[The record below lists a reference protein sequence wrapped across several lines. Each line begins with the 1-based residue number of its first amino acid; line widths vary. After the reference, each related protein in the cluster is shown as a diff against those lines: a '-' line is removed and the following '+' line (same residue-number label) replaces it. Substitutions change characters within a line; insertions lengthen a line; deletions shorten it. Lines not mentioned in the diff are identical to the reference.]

1 MAYFYFYLSIGK
13 ILSDVLRY
21 FSPFGVVTCLFEFY
35 FYPSM

>member
-1 MAYFYFYLSIGK
+1 MAYFYFYLSIGY

-35 FYPSM
+35 LYPSM